1 MAQELKEILNK
12 YFQGK
17 ELKKINETIT
27 IEKIWDEIVGD
38 PIKKNTEIISFKNK
52 TLTIKT
58 STPVWRNEISLQ
70 KTTILKKLQTKISQN
85 KIKLIKLI

>member
-52 TLTIKT
+52 TLIIKT

>member
-1 MAQELKEILNK
+1 VAQELKEILNK

-17 ELKKINETIT
+17 ELKKINETIA
-27 IEKIWDEIVGD
+27 IEKIWNEIVGD
-38 PIKKNTEIISFKNK
+38 AIKKNTKIISFKNK
-52 TLTIKT
+52 TLIIKT

>member
-17 ELKKINETIT
+17 ELKKINETIA
-27 IEKIWDEIVGD
+27 IEKIWNEIVGD
-38 PIKKNTEIISFKNK
+38 AIIKNTKIISFKNK
-52 TLTIKT
+52 TLIIKT
-58 STPVWRNEISLQ
+58 STPVWRNEIALQ
-70 KTTILKKLQTKISQN
+70 KKTILKKLQTKISQN

>member
-17 ELKKINETIT
+17 ELKKINEIIT

-58 STPVWRNEISLQ
+58 STPVWRNELTLQ
-70 KTTILKKLQTKISQN
+70 KKVLLN
-85 KIKLIKLI
+85 KIKKTNPKLNIKEIIFR

>member
-17 ELKKINETIT
+17 ELKKINETIA
-27 IEKIWDEIVGD
+27 IEKIWNEIVGD
-38 PIKKNTEIISFKNK
+38 AIKKNTKIISFKNK
-52 TLTIKT
+52 TLIIKT

>member
-1 MAQELKEILNK
+1 VAQELKEILNK